1 MFSRFMPRS
10 LRGRLLFWLL
20 GPLLLLA
27 VFAIIDGYRTARI
40 TADTVSDRVLSGSA
54 LAIAERVFVNE
65 DDVLE
70 VDVPYVALQM
80 LTTSEDD
87 RVFYRI
93 EDSENGF
100 ITGYRGL
107 DLPSSS
113 DGAPI
118 SFSNSRFRG
127 APVRIAVYEGAAS
140 SNERSLGFRVAIAET
155 TNARSAIATTILLR
169 SLARQVFFLL
179 SAAVLI
185 WVAVSLALR
194 PLQKV
199 EAAVQRRSPE
209 DVRPIEHRVPTE
221 IEGLVSTINGLVARF
236 AASIAALQ
244 NFTSNASHQFRTP
257 LAVIK
262 THLDIAAREK
272 DPDVQRDAIQNAHSA
287 VDDAERLMRQML
299 LLARLDASSRE
310 KLQSDTCDLTQVA
323 REVCE
328 EFVLQLSAAGKG
340 DVDLGFEAAGPC
352 MVRSEETLTREVI
365 RNLVDNAVKH
375 GGGQGASRV
384 DVKVE
389 SGKAYGLIHVTDDG
403 DGFDFAATSKNRP
416 EAKYPAF
423 STSDN
428 NSGLGLAIV
437 QDILG
442 LVGGQLKAERLIKP
456 NGMRIT
462 ASFGRVE
469 EVGT

>member
-1 MFSRFMPRS
+1 MPRS
-10 LRGRLLFWLL
+10 LRGRLLFWLV
-20 GPLLLLA
+20 GPLFLLA
-27 VFAIIDGYRTARI
+27 IFAIVDGYRSARVI
-40 TADTVSDRVLSGSA
+40 ADTVSDRVLSGSA

-65 DDVLE
+65 DDALE

-107 DLPSSS
+107 ALPSSS
-113 DGAPI
+113 DGATI

-127 APVRIAVYEGAAS
+127 SPVRIAVYEGTAS

-155 TNARSAIATTILLR
+155 TNARSAIATSILVR
-169 SLARQVFFLL
+169 SSARQVFFLL

-194 PLQKV
+194 PLQKI
-199 EAAVQRRSPE
+199 EAAVRRRSSE
-209 DVRPIEHRVPTE
+209 DVRPILHRVPTE

-262 THLDIAAREK
+262 THLDIAARER
-272 DPDVQRDAIQNAHSA
+272 DPEVQREAIQNAHSA
-287 VDDAERLMRQML
+287 VGDAERLMGQML

-328 EFVLQLSAAGKG
+328 EFVLQLSAQGRG
-340 DVDLGFEAAGPC
+340 DIDLGFETAGPC
-352 MVRSEETLTREVI
+352 IVQSEETLTREVV
-365 RNLVDNAVKH
+365 RNLLDNAVKH
-375 GGGQGASRV
+375 GGGHKASKI
-384 DVKVE
+384 DVMVE
-389 SGKAYGLIHVTDDG
+389 IDDVRGLINVTDDG
-403 DGFDFAATSKNRP
+403 EGFDLLAAGKSTS
-416 EAKYPAF
+416 AAIQPAF
-423 STSDN
+423 VASGN
-428 NSGLGLAIV
+428 GSGLGLAIV
-437 QDILG
+437 RDILG
-442 LVGGQLKAERLIKP
+442 LVGGELKAERLADLS
-456 NGMRIT
+456 GMRIT
-462 ASFGRVE
+462 ASFNRIR
-469 EVGT
+469 